1 MRVNELKINNILII
15 PDKDNIDESM
25 RLCATYHCGFEYN
38 DFFLPAVLD
47 DKAFLRDTIDFYKN
61 LDGCPKFCT
70 SHGAFFDITVF
81 SEDAMIRKVSD
92 YRVEQSLNIAE
103 ELGAKAVVFH
113 TNYIP
118 NFNLESYRAG
128 FVARNFEYWSA
139 KLDKHP
145 DINIYMENMYDT
157 DWTLLASLAK
167 RFEPDAR
174 FGVCLDYAHAHVFGN
189 AADIDG
195 WVNGLA
201 PYVRHLHIN
210 DNDFE
215 SDLHLALGEGNIDW
229 NRFRDYY
236 QTLFPNASVLIETG
250 KPEKIRKSLEF
261 ISCL

>member
-1 MRVNELKINNILII
+1 MKINNILII

-25 RLCATYHCGFEYN
+25 RLCETYHCGFEYN

-167 RFEPDAR
+167 QRTREGPLR
-174 FGVCLDYAHAHVFGN
+174 
-189 AADIDG
+189 
-195 WVNGLA
+195 
-201 PYVRHLHIN
+201 
-210 DNDFE
+210 
-215 SDLHLALGEGNIDW
+215 DL
-229 NRFRDYY
+229 R
-236 QTLFPNASVLIETG
+236 
-250 KPEKIRKSLEF
+250 
-261 ISCL
+261 